1 MRGQCAPQRA
11 GLSCCLFAQQLAGA
25 GTGQRLGA
33 ELHGAHPLIQRQ
45 GAVGGGDVLPHF
57 LLLCFLAVDDGTDL
71 LALFLDDALFHR
83 RALGQQAFQLFRADI
98 LAAVQDAVPAS
109 ERKKAKSCLARWT
122 AGSFGI

>member
-1 MRGQCAPQRA
+1 MKRLMILTVAI
-11 GLSCCLFAQQLAGA
+11 LLAGA

-71 LALFLDDALFHR
+71 LALLPDDAFLDGL
-83 RALGQQAFQLFRADI
+83 ALGQQIFQFF
-98 LAAVQDAVPAS
+98 
-109 ERKKAKSCLARWT
+109 KKSLH
-122 AGSFGI
+122 FGIVFSYQFVVHIIFLIEYFFSQ